1 MLYILPGTKI
11 YRDLIKNKEFDEK
24 LWAKTDSVYYYTK
37 EHNISTLN
45 RWRKAINNS
54 GIRLPFDYKYIWDY
68 AGVEKKEE
76 AGALKRGLRKNLKK
90 ITRSINMLRN
100 RY

>member
-1 MLYILPGTKI
+1 MI
-11 YRDLIKNKEFDEK
+11 RNNEFDEK
-24 LWAKTDSVYYYTK
+24 VWVRTDSVYYYTK

-54 GIRLPFDYKYIWDY
+54 GIRLPFNYKYFWDY
-68 AGVEKKEE
+68 ANVEKKTEI
-76 AGALKRGLRKNLKK
+76 GALRKGFSKNIKK
-90 ITRSINMLRN
+90 ITRFINMLRN

>member
-1 MLYILPGTKI
+1 MLYVLPGTKI
-11 YRDLIKNKEFDEK
+11 YRDMIKNKEFDEK
-24 LWAKTDSVYYYTK
+24 TWVRTDSVYYYTK

-54 GIRLPFDYKYIWDY
+54 GIRLSFKYKYFWDY
-68 AGVEKKEE
+68 ATVEKKEE
-76 AGALKRGLRKNLKK
+76 IGALVKGFRKNIKK
-90 ITRSINMLRN
+90 ITRSINMLRS

>member
-11 YRDLIKNKEFDEK
+11 YRDMIRNREFDERI
-24 LWAKTDSVYYYTK
+24 WVRTDSVYYYTK

-54 GIRLPFDYKYIWDY
+54 GIRLPFNYKYFWDY
-68 AGVEKKEE
+68 AMVEKKEE
-76 AGALKRGLRKNLKK
+76 IGALRKGFRKNIKK
-90 ITRSINMLRN
+90 ITRFINMLRN

>member
-1 MLYILPGTKI
+1 PGTKI
-11 YRDLIKNKEFDEK
+11 YRDMVSHKEFDEK
-24 LWAKTDSVYYYTK
+24 TWVRTDSVYYYTK

-54 GIRLPFDYKYIWDY
+54 GIRLPFNYKYFWDY
-68 AGVEKKEE
+68 ASVERKENV
-76 AGALKRGLRKNLKK
+76 GLLRKGLRKNFKK
-90 ITRSINMLRN
+90 VVRFINMLRN